1 MYLSLFSLLIACSPK
16 STDTSTQADPLP
28 VEPETVW
35 ELQECELSYSDA
47 YDLEGMTFQGNEL
60 TVNVAYSGG
69 CETHHWELCWNSDQD
84 TPAEGPFNLELGH
97 NANGDTCE
105 AYPSETLVF
114 DVSALGEDAVSIIIN
129 GMEVAR
135 EE

>member
-1 MYLSLFSLLIACSPK
+1 MHLSLFTLFIACTSK
-16 STDTSTQADPLP
+16 STDTSTDTASLP
-28 VEPETVW
+28 VEPTTIW

-60 TVNVAYSGG
+60 TINVAYSGG

-84 TPAEGPFNLELGH
+84 TPGEGPFTLELGH
-97 NANGDTCE
+97 NANGDICE

-114 DVSALGEDAVSIIIN
+114 DVSALGEEALSIIIN
-129 GMEVAR
+129 GQEVAR